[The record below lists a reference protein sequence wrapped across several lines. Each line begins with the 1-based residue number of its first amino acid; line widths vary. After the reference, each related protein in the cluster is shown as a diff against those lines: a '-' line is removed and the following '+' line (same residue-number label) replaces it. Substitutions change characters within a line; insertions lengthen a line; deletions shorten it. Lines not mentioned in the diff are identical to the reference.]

1 MTTYETPPAWFDP
14 ALVKLLEKKR
24 DRSGI
29 HPFKRLLDWAV
40 RQPLKVIVPREV
52 FNTHKHTWSDIER
65 LVQEGIEM
73 IKLGNYQPDVV
84 VGIKSGGA
92 FIANYVASCLG
103 VGIVGYMKASHY
115 SDKSGSIATT
125 VFQMGEA
132 AVIKESCTVEVLEK
146 RVLLVDDQ
154 VATGA
159 SLQAAKQHLQDRGAG
174 TVKTYCLFAKD
185 PELVDYFNNPGLG
198 IYFPWGKD
206 A

>member
-73 IKLGNYQPDVV
+73 I
-84 VGIKSGGA
+84 
-92 FIANYVASCLG
+92 
-103 VGIVGYMKASHY
+103 KASHY